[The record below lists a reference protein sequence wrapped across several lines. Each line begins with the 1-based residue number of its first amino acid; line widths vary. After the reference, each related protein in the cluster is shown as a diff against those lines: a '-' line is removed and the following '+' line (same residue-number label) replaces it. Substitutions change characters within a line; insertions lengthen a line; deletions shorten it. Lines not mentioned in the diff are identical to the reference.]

1 MAKSDTF
8 SQQCSK
14 VGNFSQA
21 SNFTLY
27 VTLTDRDGNSETN
40 KSYVDYNVYCQ
51 SNGSGTITA
60 RHYKYF
66 SINGE
71 EIINN
76 TESVDVSS
84 PYAYIPIAS
93 GTIEVTH
100 NSDGSKSIPFS
111 AEIRG
116 ISFGVSA
123 SVSGYFELE
132 KIGRYTTVYNSERLR
147 TINSISINWSTT
159 EARDHTQ
166 YSLNGAPW
174 TDAHDNVASD
184 NKSGYYTIS
193 GLYPNTLYTIRT
205 RCKRTDSQLWS
216 EATSTLAITTYD
228 YAKILSA
235 TDFTDEENPT
245 ITYSNPFGNNV
256 GSIKACISLTGSAI
270 DVPYREISKTGTN
283 YTFYLTESERNVLRK
298 AAKTNTLNV
307 LFYIETDYNNNSYY
321 SSMKKTMMIVNANPT
336 FIDFKFVNSDNK
348 TSLLTGDEKAIIKGE
363 TNIYAYVPTGMKAI
377 AKKYASMNKYR
388 LEIGSQTI
396 EAPYSDTSEVG
407 ITLNNVNSDTITM
420 YAIDSRGNNTM
431 KQLWASKFINY
442 FPPQITYIE
451 AIRTDSVKEET
462 TLKFNGIFWN
472 GNFGARNNVVE
483 TCHYR
488 YRLAGT
494 SKWKGNIEITDI
506 SVSGNSFSCS
516 TKISGDLGAKGF
528 DINNSYEINVDL
540 WDWIHN
546 AVSPTFVL
554 GPGKPA
560 LAIYKNK
567 VAIGGKYETAKGGD
581 FQMYGD
587 VFLNNSEIMTTKVI
601 QNSYSNTD
609 MKNGDITFYKIGKI
623 VYFVC
628 TGDAHK
634 LNDGYNLY
642 VSNVS
647 SEYTPLNGIF
657 RCPSWNNKD
666 YIFIEIQDGKVY
678 IANYSGAITSDRN
691 CSFTGCYICK

>member
-51 SNGSGTITA
+51 SNGSGAISA

-76 TESVDVSS
+76 TESVNASS
-84 PYAYIPIAS
+84 PYAYIQIAS
-93 GTIEVTH
+93 GTIEVEH
-100 NSDGSKSIPFS
+100 NTDGNKKIPFS
-111 AEIRG
+111 AELRG
-116 ISFGVSA
+116 LSFGVSA
-123 SVSGYFELE
+123 SIDGEFELE

-166 YSLNGAPW
+166 YSLNGAAW
-174 TDAHDNVASD
+174 VDAHDNVASN
-184 NKSGYYTIS
+184 NKSGYYTIF
-193 GLYPNTLYTIRT
+193 GLSPNTLYSIKT

-228 YAKILSA
+228 YAKIISA
-235 TDFTDEENPT
+235 PDFTDEENPT

-256 GSIKACISLTGSAI
+256 DSIKACISLNGSTI

-283 YTFYLTESERNVLRK
+283 YTFYLTESERNVLRE
-298 AAKTNTLNV
+298 AAKTNALNV

-336 FIDFKFVNSDNK
+336 FVDFKFVNSDKN

-363 TNIYAYVPTGMKAI
+363 TNIYAYVPTEMKAI

-396 EAPYSDTSEVG
+396 EVPYSDTSEVG
-407 ITLNNVNSDTITM
+407 ITLNKVDSDTITM
-420 YAIDSRGNNTM
+420 YAIDSRGNNTI

-442 FPPQITYIE
+442 FSPQITYIE

-472 GNFGARNNVVE
+472 GNFGARNNVVG
-483 TCHYR
+483 TCHYK
-488 YRLAGT
+488 YRLVGT
-494 SKWKGNIEITDI
+494 SEWKGNIEITDI

-528 DINNSYEINVDL
+528 NINNSYEISVDL

-567 VAIGGKYETAKGGD
+567 VAIGGKYETDKGGD
-581 FQMYGD
+581 FQIYGD
-587 VFLNNSEIMTTKVI
+587 AFLNDYEIMNTKVI

-609 MKNGDITFYKIGKI
+609 MKNGNITFYKIGKI

-628 TGDAHK
+628 TGDA
-634 LNDGYNLY
+634 LNLSDGYNLY

-647 SEYTPLNGIF
+647 SEYTPLNEVF

-678 IANYSGAITSDRN
+678 IVNYSGAITSSRN